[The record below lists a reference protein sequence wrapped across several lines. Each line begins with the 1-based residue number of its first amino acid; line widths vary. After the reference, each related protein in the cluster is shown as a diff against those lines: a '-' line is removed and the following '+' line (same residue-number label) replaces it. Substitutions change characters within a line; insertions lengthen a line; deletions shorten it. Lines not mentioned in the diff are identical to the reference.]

1 MPNFN
6 RTGEWGLSLIILM
19 AWFLPSQSL
28 AKGPNIIWHGQSFF
42 EIVTGDGTRVAI
54 DPHAI
59 ENYGRKTV
67 KSNLVLLSHRHTDHT
82 KLEAIENL
90 MDARVLESLK
100 EVKGD
105 SRRTEFIPIDERIK
119 GIRVRNIPCFHDDQ
133 QGMRRGR
140 NSIWVIESDGIRI
153 AHLGDLGHQLD
164 AGQLRLLG
172 PVDVLMIP
180 VGGVYTLNGIDAR
193 RVVDQIKPS
202 RHIIPMH
209 YGTRVYTDLLGP
221 EAFLEEFAEG
231 AITRIKGN
239 NFEVGFAPPPGQQKV
254 VLLGWE
260 SVPAK

>member
-1 MPNFN
+1 
-6 RTGEWGLSLIILM
+6 
-19 AWFLPSQSL
+19 
-28 AKGPNIIWHGQSFF
+28 
-42 EIVTGDGTRVAI
+42 
-54 DPHAI
+54 
-59 ENYGRKTV
+59 
-67 KSNLVLLSHRHTDHT
+67 
-82 KLEAIENL
+82 
-90 MDARVLESLK
+90 
-100 EVKGD
+100 
-105 SRRTEFIPIDERIK
+105 
-119 GIRVRNIPCFHDDQ
+119 
-133 QGMRRGR
+133 
-140 NSIWVIESDGIRI
+140 
-153 AHLGDLGHQLD
+153 
-164 AGQLRLLG
+164 
-172 PVDVLMIP
+172 MIP